1 MVQICAET
9 LSIDDGLAI
18 FEAIKVGARRSVVA
32 AVGFLRSNAFAVILD
47 DAGSFADRCGRVDAD
62 RVNR

>member
-1 MVQICAET
+1 MVQVSAEA
-9 LSIDDGLAI
+9 LSIDDSLAV

-32 AVGFLRSNAFAVILD
+32 AVGFFRSNAFAVILD

-62 RVNR
+62 SVNG